1 MRKINFIYLS
11 KVLLLA
17 VLFLFNACQVETE
30 TQWTLSSPDGD
41 LQVTVRNQA
50 PSVEETDMPKVLQ
63 YRVDRVGEGEPAEIL
78 GWSPLGITR
87 EDVSFGQDL
96 EFASLS
102 RRSVE
107 DSYTMLRGKQE
118 AITSRGE
125 ELTLQFQHP
134 GGAQMELIFRAY
146 DDGVAFRYRFPEES
160 NELRTVT
167 AEQTGFN
174 LPVGG
179 KVWLQPYDEVTKYT
193 PAYERFFENG
203 IPIGQAAPSEEGWA
217 FPALFR
223 VNEHWIL
230 LSESDLDGSF
240 FGAHL
245 QPEAPNGLYTIR
257 LPEPEEAM
265 GRGTREATSTLPWQT
280 PWRVAI
286 IGEALSTVVESTL
299 ITDLAPA
306 NVLEDTSWIEPGRA
320 SWSWWSD
327 HPSSRDFEKLKA
339 FVDLAAGMGWEY
351 SLVDANWNTMEGGD
365 IEQLI
370 AYAKEKDIGILMWYN
385 SGGGHNTVEEQ
396 PRDRMWDPELRE
408 AEFQKLEA
416 WGVRGVKVDFF
427 QSDKPLIINQYLD
440 ILEDASEHHLLVNFH
455 GCTIPRGW
463 DRTYPHL
470 LAMESVKGAEA
481 YSFDESYPEMAPSQ
495 NTIFA
500 LTRNV
505 IGPMDYTPVAFSD
518 NVYPHITTNAHELA
532 LAVAFESGILHFA
545 DRVEAY
551 LGLPEQV
558 REILENI
565 PVTWKETK
573 LLQGMPGESVLIA
586 RRHMDTWY
594 IAGLNGEGEAKSFD
608 LDLSFVGE
616 GNAEL
621 LMVKDGTTEREFAI
635 SVITHPLNQPLM
647 VEMLP
652 YGGFLIKVNQD

>member
-17 VLFLFNACQVETE
+17 VLFLFNACQMETE
-30 TQWTLSSPDGD
+30 TQWTLNSPDGD

-87 EDVSFGQDL
+87 EDAGFGQDL
-96 EFASLS
+96 EFRGQSQ
-102 RRSVE
+102 RSVE

-134 GGAQMELIFRAY
+134 GGAQLELIFRAY

-174 LPVGG
+174 LPVEG
-179 KVWLQPYDEVTKYT
+179 KKWLQPYDEVTKYT

-203 IPIGQAAPSEEGWA
+203 IPIGQAAPSKEGWA
-217 FPALFR
+217 FPALFM
-223 VNEHWIL
+223 VNDHWML
-230 LSESDLDGSF
+230 LSESDLDGSY

-245 QPEAPNGLYTIR
+245 QPEAPNGLYTLR

-265 GRGTREATSTLPWQT
+265 GQGTREATSTLPWQT

-327 HPSSRDFEKLKA
+327 HPSSRDFEKLKN
-339 FVDLAAGMGWEY
+339 FIDLAAEMGWEY

-370 AYAKEKDIGILMWYN
+370 AYAKEKGVGILMWYN
-385 SGGGHNTVEEQ
+385 SGGAHNTVEEQ
-396 PRDRMWDPELRE
+396 PRDRMWDPERRK
-408 AEFQKLEA
+408 AEFQQLED

-427 QSDKPLIINQYLD
+427 QSDKPLIIQQYLY
-440 ILEDASEHHLLVNFH
+440 ILEDAAEHHLLVNFH

-470 LAMESVKGAEA
+470 LTMESVKGAEA
-481 YSFDESYPEMAPSQ
+481 YSFDEAYPEMAPAQ
-495 NTIFA
+495 NTIIA

-558 REILENI
+558 RDILENI

-573 LLQGMPGESVLIA
+573 LLQGMPGESVVIA

-594 IAGLNGEGEAKSFD
+594 IAGLNGTDASQTFE
-608 LDLSFVGE
+608 LDLSFAGE
-616 GNAEL
+616 GDAEL
-621 LMVKDGTTEREFAI
+621 LMVEDGDDARNFAI
-635 SVITHPLNQPLM
+635 SVATRSLSESLT
-647 VEMLP
+647 VETLP
-652 YGGFLIKVNQD
+652 YGGFFIKVN